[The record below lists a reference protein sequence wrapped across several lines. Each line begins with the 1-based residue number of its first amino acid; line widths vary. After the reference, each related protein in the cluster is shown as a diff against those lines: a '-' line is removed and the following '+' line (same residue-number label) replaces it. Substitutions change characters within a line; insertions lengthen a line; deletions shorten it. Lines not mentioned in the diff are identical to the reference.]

1 MRIGVIAVG
10 RDCADVM
17 DAVLAPWLEAMGRHD
32 IHMCL
37 LTATFKDMGLPPKP
51 DDATRVKMERY
62 ATKYHDR
69 ISSVAFDQEATEAEV
84 RDKGREVLMARDKRV
99 DLIWLLDL
107 SDEYY
112 TIQQIDRI
120 ITFVE
125 RNSLMCWYRLS
136 LKNYIHDDKTYLVQ
150 PFQPP
155 RIWWVRYGD
164 RVLSRVTYDNDCEYA
179 NKDGSKPVA
188 DTTLPCLTIPPNLAW
203 VRHHSW
209 LNDERSRRKIV
220 YQETRWNPPHGNGCS
235 YAWDD
240 VNKRVIFN
248 ASYYERTRQALPEV
262 RREE

>member
-51 DDATRVKMERY
+51 DDATRAKMERY

-69 ISSVAFDQEATEAEV
+69 ISSVVFDQEATEAEV
-84 RDKGREVLMARDKRV
+84 RDKGRQILTARDVRC
-99 DLIWLLDL
+99 DLIWLLDM
-107 SDEYY
+107 DEYY
-112 TIQQIDRI
+112 TLAQIERI

-136 LKNYIHDDKTYLVQ
+136 LKNYVFDEKTYLTQ

-164 RVLSRVTYDNDCEYA
+164 RVLSEVVYDNDCEYA
-179 NKDGSKPVA
+179 NKDGSAAVR
-188 DTTLPCLTIPPNLAW
+188 DTILPHLIIPPQVAW
-203 VRHHSW
+203 IRHESW
-209 LNDERSRRKIV
+209 LSNERSRRKIE
-220 YQETRWNPPHGNGCS
+220 YQSKHFAHGAGCS

-240 VNKRVIFN
+240 EKKIVIFN

-262 RREE
+262 RRDE